1 VEQHNRAIANLQ
13 DPLASGQAAA
23 KQLYDELVAP
33 AAALVPPG
41 SNVIIVPNGR
51 LHDLN
56 FETLVV
62 AGATPHYWIEDVTIA
77 IAPSLAVLKGE
88 ATGKHPKPRLLLLGD
103 PLAADR
109 DYPPLAHVKQE
120 AELVAAR
127 FPGPGSAAFTGAEAY
142 PQKYREAGPQDFTA
156 IHFAAHATAN
166 RESPLNSAVILSAHE
181 NQYKLYARD
190 ILDLPVHAD
199 LVTISACRSA
209 GSRAYDG
216 EGLIGFSWAFLQ
228 AGARHVVAG
237 LWDVDDA
244 ATPTL
249 MDHFYREIA
258 AGQPPEVALR
268 SAQLELMRS
277 DNVFRKPYY
286 WAAFQVFT
294 RYAGR

>member
-1 VEQHNRAIANLQ
+1 M
-13 DPLASGQAAA
+13 
-23 KQLYDELVAP
+23 
-33 AAALVPPG
+33 
-41 SNVIIVPNGR
+41 IVPNGR

-62 AGATPHYWIEDVTIA
+62 AGDTPHYWIEDVTIA
-77 IAPSLAVLKGE
+77 IAPSLAVLKG
-88 ATGKHPKPRLLLLGD
+88 AKAGKREKPRLLLLGD
-103 PLAADR
+103 PLAADKE
-109 DYPPLAHVKQE
+109 YPPLAHVKKE

-127 FPGPGSAAFTGAEAY
+127 FPSAGSEAFTGAEAY

-190 ILDLPVHAD
+190 ILDLPVRAD

-244 ATPTL
+244 ATPVL

-258 AGQPPEVALR
+258 AGQPPEAALR
-268 SAQLELMRS
+268 TAQLELMRS